1 MWNRFAC
8 MKVTTWIV
16 QSDLASLPVSN
27 DITFNGLSK
36 SLPNRNAL
44 AIIVHGIE
52 STSAPELSIEIG
64 ILIVSN
70 KTAVFMIHLSSIHF
84 TIDFQFFFS
93 RLFFRSLF
101 TSFSVSCFVFVLKQK
116 EIFNIISTEFHGT
129 LCQHNCYLLS
139 VIHLI
144 LTQSG
149 SCIVFPIFAINLST
163 IEVNLVFSNC
173 QVHCFSIFCNNIEL
187 CN

>member
-16 QSDLASLPVSN
+16 QSDLASLPVSI

-84 TIDFQFFFS
+84 TIDFQFFFLS
-93 RLFFRSLF
+93 TFFPVRYSLHLALVALF
-101 TSFSVSCFVFVLKQK
+101 SFSNKK
-116 EIFNIISTEFHGT
+116 K
-129 LCQHNCYLLS
+129 
-139 VIHLI
+139 
-144 LTQSG
+144 
-149 SCIVFPIFAINLST
+149 
-163 IEVNLVFSNC
+163 
-173 QVHCFSIFCNNIEL
+173 FSISFQLNSMAHCANTIVIFSPL
-187 CN
+187 FIWF